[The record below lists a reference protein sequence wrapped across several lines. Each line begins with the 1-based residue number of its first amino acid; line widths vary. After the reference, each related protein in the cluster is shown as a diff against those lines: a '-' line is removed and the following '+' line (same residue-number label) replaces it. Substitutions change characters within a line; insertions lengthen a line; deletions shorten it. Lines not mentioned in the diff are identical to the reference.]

1 MFARSNRDDAKVRWK
16 VQIAEIIIIIMMIII
31 MIIFTCLLGELRL
44 AQLVIAVRE
53 AQTDG
58 GGAQR
63 VQLECLPVALNRFL
77 ETSYQY

>member
-1 MFARSNRDDAKVRWK
+1 
-16 VQIAEIIIIIMMIII
+16 